1 MEFQYFYGSQAD
13 QFSFIRIPKMMLT
26 EDTFSAL
33 SIPAKVLYGV
43 LLDRMSLSR
52 KNGWFDEENR
62 VFIIY
67 QIGEIQE
74 DLGFSKKKAMEL
86 LSELQEFGLL
96 EKKRRGHGLP
106 NILYVKSFMT
116 FAEGQRSESDT
127 FGEREC
133 EDRSA
138 ALGTSEE
145 GWEDH
150 RSAGN
155 GTSGDGGED
164 HRSAEN
170 GTSKDGGED
179 HRSAENGTS
188 GDGSEDLRSAEF
200 ESSGDIQVESRS
212 AGTGTSR
219 SADLGT
225 CEVPDSALL
234 EVPIL
239 ELQEVPFSAPLKSN
253 TNINNTEKNNIESNH
268 ILSTEEP
275 VVMDTMRL
283 DAISVQVVDAYKDL
297 IRENIGYD
305 DLLVAYP
312 YDGELVEGIADLI
325 LETVVG
331 GGDYILIASRFYPAE
346 LVKSKLLKLEYA
358 HVEYVIACMKRTT
371 TRIWNIK
378 KYLLAA
384 LFNAPSTIGGYY
396 QAEVNH
402 DMG

>member
-116 FAEGQRSESDT
+116 FADAPRSESDT

-155 GTSGDGGED
+155 GTSGAGCEDIGSAGYETSGDGGED
-164 HRSAEN
+164 Y
-170 GTSKDGGED
+170 
-179 HRSAENGTS
+179 RSAENGTS
-188 GDGSEDLRSAEF
+188 GGEQWKF
-200 ESSGDIQVESRS
+200 
-212 AGTGTSR
+212 R

-225 CEVPDSALL
+225 YEVPDSALL

-239 ELQEVPFSAPLKSN
+239 GLQEVPFSAPLKSN

-268 ILSTEEP
+268 IVSAGEP

-331 GGDYILIASRFYPAE
+331 GGDYILIASSCYPAE

-358 HVEYVIACMKRTT
+358 HVEYVINCMKRTT

-402 DMG
+402 DMR

>member
-138 ALGTSEE
+138 VLGTSEE
-145 GWEDH
+145 RWEDH

-170 GTSKDGGED
+170 GASGAGREDLGSAEYETSGDGGED
-179 HRSAENGTS
+179 YRSAENGTS
-188 GDGSEDLRSAEF
+188 GGEQWKF
-200 ESSGDIQVESRS
+200 RS
-212 AGTGTSR
+212 AGMGTSR

-225 CEVPDSALL
+225 YEVPDSAL
-234 EVPIL
+234 
-239 ELQEVPFSAPLKSN
+239 QEVPFSEPLKSN
-253 TNINNTEKNNIESNH
+253 TKINNTEKNNIKSNH
-268 ILSTEEP
+268 IVSAGEP

-325 LETVVG
+325 LDTVVG
-331 GGDYILIASRFYPAE
+331 GGDYILIASSCYPAE

-358 HVEYVIACMKRTT
+358 HVEYVINCMKRTT

-402 DMG
+402 DMR

>member
-155 GTSGDGGED
+155 GTSGDGRED
-164 HRSAEN
+164 LRSAGN
-170 GTSKDGGED
+170 GTSGAGREDLGSAEYETSGDGGED
-179 HRSAENGTS
+179 YRSAENGTS
-188 GDGSEDLRSAEF
+188 GGEQWKF
-200 ESSGDIQVESRS
+200 RS
-212 AGTGTSR
+212 AGMGTSR
-219 SADLGT
+219 SAELGT
-225 CEVPDSALL
+225 CEVPDSA
-234 EVPIL
+234 
-239 ELQEVPFSAPLKSN
+239 PLKSN
-253 TNINNTEKNNIESNH
+253 TKINNTEKNNIESNH

-331 GGDYILIASRFYPAE
+331 GGDYILIASRCYPAE

-358 HVEYVIACMKRTT
+358 HVEYVINCMKRTT

-402 DMG
+402 DMR

>member
-116 FAEGQRSESDT
+116 FEEGQRSESDT

-155 GTSGDGGED
+155 GTSGAGCEDIGSAGYETSGDGGED
-164 HRSAEN
+164 Y
-170 GTSKDGGED
+170 
-179 HRSAENGTS
+179 RSAENGTS
-188 GDGSEDLRSAEF
+188 GGEQWKF
-200 ESSGDIQVESRS
+200 RS
-212 AGTGTSR
+212 AGMETSR

-225 CEVPDSALL
+225 YEVSDSA
-234 EVPIL
+234 
-239 ELQEVPFSAPLKSN
+239 LQEVPFSEPLKSN
-253 TNINNTEKNNIESNH
+253 TKINNTEKNNIKSNH

-331 GGDYILIASRFYPAE
+331 GGDYILIASSCYPAE

-358 HVEYVIACMKRTT
+358 HVEYVINCMKRTT

-402 DMG
+402 DMR

>member
-170 GTSKDGGED
+170 GTSGAGREDIGSAEYETSGDGGED
-179 HRSAENGTS
+179 YRSAENGTS
-188 GDGSEDLRSAEF
+188 GG
-200 ESSGDIQVESRS
+200 
-212 AGTGTSR
+212 
-219 SADLGT
+219 
-225 CEVPDSALL
+225 
-234 EVPIL
+234 
-239 ELQEVPFSAPLKSN
+239 
-253 TNINNTEKNNIESNH
+253 
-268 ILSTEEP
+268 
-275 VVMDTMRL
+275 
-283 DAISVQVVDAYKDL
+283 
-297 IRENIGYD
+297 
-305 DLLVAYP
+305 
-312 YDGELVEGIADLI
+312 
-325 LETVVG
+325 
-331 GGDYILIASRFYPAE
+331 
-346 LVKSKLLKLEYA
+346 
-358 HVEYVIACMKRTT
+358 
-371 TRIWNIK
+371 
-378 KYLLAA
+378 
-384 LFNAPSTIGGYY
+384 
-396 QAEVNH
+396 
-402 DMG
+402 

>member
-116 FAEGQRSESDT
+116 FAEAPRSESDT
-127 FGEREC
+127 FGEGDGRE
-133 EDRSA
+133 D
-138 ALGTSEE
+138 L
-145 GWEDH
+145 

-155 GTSGDGGED
+155 GTSEDGRED
-164 HRSAEN
+164 LRSAEY
-170 GTSKDGGED
+170 GTSGDIQEES
-179 HRSAENGTS
+179 RSAENGTS
-188 GDGSEDLRSAEF
+188 GGEQ
-200 ESSGDIQVESRS
+200 GKSRS
-212 AGTGTSR
+212 AGMGTSR

-239 ELQEVPFSAPLKSN
+239 GLQEVPFSAPLKSN

-331 GGDYILIASRFYPAE
+331 GGDYILIASSCYPAE

-402 DMG
+402 DMR